1 MVEKKEG
8 KEEGSLDLSLLSTGS
23 IEWENFFF
31 PSFPWLTRCPPF
43 FCRLASILP
52 QPDAP
57 FPSSF
62 PFFPGGEPFSLGCG
76 WARVVLRFTPERRR
90 KRGFP
95 PSPPSYPPEASN
107 WHTTEMERRENER
120 TELRSGG
127 RPTGRRTNLEPTL
140 TAGSHRSA

>member
-95 PSPPSYPPEASN
+95 SPSPPSYPPVPSGGLKLAHNGDGAEGK
-107 WHTTEMERRENER
+107 TNER
-120 TELRSGG
+120 SLDPGG
-127 RPTGRRTNLEPTL
+127 RDQPSGEAALN
-140 TAGSHRSA
+140 